1 MQNLDGSNFYSFVLG
16 SFLNVTKARKLR
28 TMADAL
34 KKALEKNY
42 NTIGSAMIEK
52 LYSENFLSLSGADG
66 TDRLV
71 AASNTEQGAHVLDI
85 GCGLGGPAMR
95 IASKHGRK
103 VTGVDLVATN
113 VMTASARVL
122 EAGLSDQVQIM
133 EGDATAL
140 SFADESF
147 DAVLSQDALCHVPDK
162 DAALGEAT
170 RVVVQ
175 NGAIG
180 LTDWVET
187 DKMTEARRA
196 EVLDAL
202 SAPNLQTQTGYEQ
215 AMEGHGVQVTVSEDI
230 SNVFAE
236 FYDGVMV
243 RLKKM
248 EAEISDR
255 FSPRVFT
262 IMMQKNG
269 VFQTAF
275 AEGSLGGAL
284 IVGDRK

>member
-1 MQNLDGSNFYSFVLG
+1 LDSFVLG
-16 SFLNVTKARKLR
+16 FHIHTSAARKLKS
-28 TMADAL
+28 MADAL
-34 KKALEKNY
+34 KKALETNY
-42 NTIGSAMIEK
+42 NAIGSAMIEK

-71 AASNTEQGAHVLDI
+71 AASGTEQGAHVLDI

-95 IASKHGRK
+95 IASEHGRK

-113 VMTASARVL
+113 VTTARERVL

-140 SFADESF
+140 PFAEGTF
-147 DAVLSQDALCHVPDK
+147 DAVFSQDALCHVPDK
-162 DAALGEAT
+162 GAALEEAA

-187 DKMTEARRA
+187 DKMTETRRA
-196 EVLDAL
+196 AVLDAL
-202 SAPNLQTQTGYEQ
+202 SAPNLQSQAGYEQ
-215 AMEGHGVQVTVSEDI
+215 TMESHGIQVAVSEDI
-230 SNVFAE
+230 SNVFAS

-248 EAEISDR
+248 EAEISER

-284 IVGDRK
+284 IVGHRK

>member
-1 MQNLDGSNFYSFVLG
+1 M
-16 SFLNVTKARKLR
+16 
-28 TMADAL
+28 
-34 KKALEKNY
+34 
-42 NTIGSAMIEK
+42 
-52 LYSENFLSLSGADG
+52 
-66 TDRLV
+66 
-71 AASNTEQGAHVLDI
+71 
-85 GCGLGGPAMR
+85 
-95 IASKHGRK
+95 
-103 VTGVDLVATN
+103 
-113 VMTASARVL
+113 
-122 EAGLSDQVQIM
+122 
-133 EGDATAL
+133 
-140 SFADESF
+140 
-147 DAVLSQDALCHVPDK
+147 
-162 DAALGEAT
+162 
-170 RVVVQ
+170 Q

-202 SAPNLQTQTGYEQ
+202 SAPNLQTQAGYEQ
-215 AMEGHGVQVTVSEDI
+215 TMEGHGVQVTVSEDI
-230 SNVFAE
+230 SSVFAG

-284 IVGDRK
+284 VVGRRK

>member
-1 MQNLDGSNFYSFVLG
+1 
-16 SFLNVTKARKLR
+16 
-28 TMADAL
+28 MADAL
-34 KKALEKNY
+34 KKALETNY
-42 NTIGSAMIEK
+42 NAIGSAMIEK

-71 AASNTEQGAHVLDI
+71 AASGTEQGAHVLDI

-95 IASKHGRK
+95 IASEHGRK

-113 VMTASARVL
+113 VTTARERVL
-122 EAGLSDQVQIM
+122 EAGLSGQVQIM

-140 SFADESF
+140 PFAEGTF
-147 DAVLSQDALCHVPDK
+147 DAVFSQDALCHVPDK
-162 DAALGEAT
+162 GAALEEAA
-170 RVVVQ
+170 RVVVH

-202 SAPNLQTQTGYEQ
+202 SAPNLQTHAGYEQ
-215 AMEGHGVQVTVSEDI
+215 TMEGHGVQVTVSEDI
-230 SNVFAE
+230 SSVFAG

-284 IVGDRK
+284 VVGRRK